1 MHGVHFTD
9 HFTNINGLVSGEIL
23 TGSQASNNGY
33 LIGIYDLAGIC
44 HTDELNIIWLSNGD
58 ITGIH
63 DIIFG

>member
-1 MHGVHFTD
+1 MIGIYD
-9 HFTNINGLVSGEIL
+9 NFTNSNGLVSEEIF
-23 TGSQASNNGY
+23 TGNQASNNGY
-33 LIGIYDLAGIC
+33 LGTYDLAGIC